1 MRYILD
7 HLIHALEQGQSAIL
21 AAIVRSSGSAP
32 RTSGARMLM
41 LADGTSTGSI
51 GGGALEGAC
60 QAKAR
65 ELLLNSCSFAELN
78 FELNAS
84 LAADA
89 GMLCGGSV
97 SVLLHRVDSA
107 SLHVFRLANND
118 YVRGLRPILLT
129 MLPTD
134 DKPPRLALLGRQG
147 NGDLP
152 ADLRTEIL
160 QKSRRVPFLINYK
173 GQEVFV
179 EPLVHPGRVHLVGA
193 GHVALATA
201 QLATFVG
208 FEVMVMDDRADFAS
222 TDRYPQARE
231 VRVLDTFSDC
241 LADLGP
247 DDYVIIVTRG
257 HMHDR
262 EVLAQALH
270 TSAGYVGMIGSRR
283 KRDAIYT
290 SLRGEGFTEADFKR
304 VHCPIGLAIGADTP
318 EEIALCIMA
327 ELVQVR
333 AGMSA

>member
-7 HLIHALEQGQSAIL
+7 HLINALEQGQSAVL
-21 AAIVRSSGSAP
+21 AAIVRNSGSAP

-41 LADGTSTGSI
+41 LVDGTSVGSI
-51 GGGALEGAC
+51 GGGALEGTC
-60 QAKAR
+60 QAKAGKLFLDSR
-65 ELLLNSCSFAELN
+65 SFAELN

-84 LAADA
+84 SAADA
-89 GMLCGGSV
+89 GMLCGGAV

-107 SLHVFRLANND
+107 SLDLFRQIHNE
-118 YVRGLRPILLT
+118 YMEGKRPVLLT
-129 MLPTD
+129 MLPTHGR
-134 DKPPRLALLGRQG
+134 PPRLMSLG
-147 NGDLP
+147 NLDSSDLP
-152 ADLRTEIL
+152 EGLRAEIL
-160 QKSRRVPFLINYK
+160 RKTRRMPFLVNC
-173 GQEVFV
+173 GNQEIFI

-201 QLATFVG
+201 QLAAFVG
-208 FEVMVMDDRADFAS
+208 FEVVVMDDRAEFAS
-222 TDRYPQARE
+222 TNRYPQARE
-231 VRVLDTFSDC
+231 VRVLDTFNNC
-241 LADLGP
+241 FAGLGP

-262 EVLAQALH
+262 EVLAQALR
-270 TSAGYVGMIGSRR
+270 TRAGYVGMIGSRR

-333 AGMSA
+333 AGMST